1 MRKRL
6 FIGELGRLAPSGL
19 VRQSWLRRQD
29 GHPGK
34 FGRSAIQANFCRSG
48 IQANFAGQ
56 QTRQLLHDV
65 LGLQPRTARSA
76 LCSPQSGRWMV
87 LGSASGSHMQM
98 AYWGSTETRS
108 PQREVGLVHQVEVQ
122 GRFSL
127 RCELRGVLG
136 AHSVRRCG
144 RIQQLGLF
152 PGAPVLPGT
161 ARAFQVPATGR
172 RGAPWAPRKP
182 VARGS

>member
-6 FIGELGRLAPSGL
+6 FIGELGRLAHSGL

-76 LCSPQSGRWMV
+76 LCSPQSGRWRV
-87 LGSASGSHMQM
+87 LGSASGTHMQM

-108 PQREVGLVHQVEVQ
+108 PQREVGLVHEVEVQ
-122 GRFSL
+122 GRFPCAVSS
-127 RCELRGVLG
+127 RSTRSPQRE
-136 AHSVRRCG
+136 AVRAE
-144 RIQQLGLF
+144 
-152 PGAPVLPGT
+152 PA
-161 ARAFQVPATGR
+161 ARAFSRNSCSARHSSRLPGSSNGR
-172 RGAPWAPRKP
+172 
-182 VARGS
+182 ARSALGSPQAGH